1 MLDRKGVI
9 YRGRTEGMD
18 QWKSAHAIDTKNRT
32 LEEAINGADVFLGLS
47 AKGALKKELVKT
59 MAKNPIIFACAN
71 PDPEITP
78 EEIME
83 VRDDAIIATGRSDY
97 PNQVNNLIGFP
108 YIFRGALDVRATTI
122 NEEMK
127 VAAANA
133 IAKLQEKMF
142 LMKLLLQWVVIDL
155 KYGKDYII
163 PSTFDPRL
171 ISVIPAAVAK
181 AAMDSGVAKKI

>member
-108 YIFRGALDVRATTI
+108 YIFRGALRC
-122 NEEMK
+122 
-127 VAAANA
+127 
-133 IAKLQEKMF
+133 
-142 LMKLLLQWVVIDL
+142 
-155 KYGKDYII
+155 
-163 PSTFDPRL
+163 
-171 ISVIPAAVAK
+171 
-181 AAMDSGVAKKI
+181 

>member
-1 MLDRKGVI
+1 M
-9 YRGRTEGMD
+9 
-18 QWKSAHAIDTKNRT
+18 
-32 LEEAINGADVFLGLS
+32 S

-78 EEIME
+78 EEINE

-108 YIFRGALDVRATTI
+108 YIFRGALDVRSKTI

-127 VAAANA
+127 VAAAASNC
-133 IAKLQEKMF
+133 KTCKRRC
-142 LMKLLLQWVVIDL
+142 
-155 KYGKDYII
+155 
-163 PSTFDPRL
+163 SR
-171 ISVIPAAVAK
+171 
-181 AAMDSGVAKKI
+181 

>member
-1 MLDRKGVI
+1 
-9 YRGRTEGMD
+9 MD

-78 EEIME
+78 EEIMD
-83 VRDDAIIATGRSDY
+83 VRGDAIIATGRSDY

-122 NEEMK
+122 NEEM
-127 VAAANA
+127 
-133 IAKLQEKMF
+133 QM
-142 LMKLLLQWVVIDL
+142 Q
-155 KYGKDYII
+155 
-163 PSTFDPRL
+163 
-171 ISVIPAAVAK
+171 
-181 AAMDSGVAKKI
+181 